1 MCKKYIGIEIYIKQC
16 PLKFMPGNTWLS
28 TEVDAK
34 LLSYLVIFLILSS
47 DIPLVFHKSISSVT
61 EMLMYFL
68 PGIDTK

>member
-1 MCKKYIGIEIYIKQC
+1 
-16 PLKFMPGNTWLS
+16 MPGNTWLS